1 MLAAHTLP
9 LVPFVREPA
18 GMGPVGWAL
27 LCVLPLVVVALW
39 TVRVVRA
46 DERLVVH
53 RLGRV
58 DGVRG
63 PGLVVVWPVVERA
76 VRVSLR
82 LMSLDVFCAEAVTR
96 DGVTVRVRGG
106 AVAEVSDPV
115 RFAMTMDGPLVA
127 ATVAAEREVRRRI
140 ADADLADLPAMVS
153 RGGSEVAERVSETTS
168 RWGVRVTLLDIDDVQ
183 VPLRGELIAW
193 ADRLRETR
201 PGG

>member
-1 MLAAHTLP
+1 M
-9 LVPFVREPA
+9 
-18 GMGPVGWAL
+18 
-27 LCVLPLVVVALW
+27 
-39 TVRVVRA
+39 
-46 DERLVVH
+46 
-53 RLGRV
+53 
-58 DGVRG
+58 RG

-82 LMSLDVFCAEAVTR
+82 LMCLDVFCSEAVTR
-96 DGVTVRVRGG
+96 DGVAVRVRGG

-127 ATVAAEREVRRRI
+127 ATVVAERELRRQV
-140 ADADLADLPAMVS
+140 ADADLADLADLPAVAS
-153 RGGSEVAERVSETTS
+153 RCGAEMAERISETTS

>member
-1 MLAAHTLP
+1 
-9 LVPFVREPA
+9 V
-18 GMGPVGWAL
+18 
-27 LCVLPLVVVALW
+27 
-39 TVRVVRA
+39 
-46 DERLVVH
+46 
-53 RLGRV
+53 GRV
-58 DGVRG
+58 AGVRG

-82 LMSLDVFCAEAVTR
+82 LMCLDVFCSEAVTR
-96 DGVTVRVRGG
+96 DGVAVRVRGG

-127 ATVAAEREVRRRI
+127 ATVVAERELRRQV
-140 ADADLADLPAMVS
+140 ADADLADLPAMAG
-153 RGGSEVAERVSETTS
+153 RCGTEMAERISETTS